1 MQNPATK
8 AAIILILVSVSF
20 MAAIATFPVFVHN
33 TGTKSIGG
41 LKPFCPDFTQW
52 LENPKDGSWNGE
64 EAVHGL
70 GLIPAPVSVVGMS
83 REDTPGIRKPGTE
96 MLVTPTSLSV
106 PSFSHKSAFSLV

>member
-52 LENPKDGSWNGE
+52 LENPEGWILEWRRSCSRSWPDSGPGLRGRDVPGGYPGDQE
-64 EAVHGL
+64 TRHGNV
-70 GLIPAPVSVVGMS
+70 GNPDIPV
-83 REDTPGIRKPGTE
+83 R
-96 MLVTPTSLSV
+96 SLFF
-106 PSFSHKSAFSLV
+106 P